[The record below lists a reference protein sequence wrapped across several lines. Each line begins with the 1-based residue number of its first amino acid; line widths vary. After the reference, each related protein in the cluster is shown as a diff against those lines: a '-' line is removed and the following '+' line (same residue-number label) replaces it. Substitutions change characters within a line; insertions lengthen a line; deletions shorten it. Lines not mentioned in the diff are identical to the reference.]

1 MRSIIGMEVP
11 SNSSVFTGL
20 VGVAPEATLGMYR
33 VFGCTGGAGD
43 DGILAAMQRAV
54 DDGADVVSMSLG
66 EPGLWSGYPYS
77 AIPAAAAA
85 LRQKGV
91 AVIAAAGNYGSS
103 APFYTEIPGNA
114 EGVLS
119 IASVENSQFPTYPV
133 RDSNGHEFRYAALYP
148 FPEGD
153 YPVVWASRGNNSGY
167 DDYGCTTASY
177 PSADSLEH
185 PIEDCIVVSRRGLCT
200 LTQIQSAAAAANFS
214 QVLTFPDPGVDN
226 VFIDGYGVATP
237 ALTADGGIYN
247 FGNTLDDALLKAEGS
262 SDYVLSVTS
271 GQVSL
276 VDQIGGGFPNNFS
289 SVGKSESPRV
299 LLLVCICIV
308 SSLANMSQC
317 RPHE

>member
-1 MRSIIGMEVP
+1 MEVP
-11 SNSSVFTGL
+11 SNSSVFRGL

-33 VFGCTGGAGD
+33 VFGCSGAAGD

-77 AIPAAAAA
+77 AVPAAATA

-91 AVIAAAGNYGSS
+91 AVIAAAGNNGRS
-103 APFYTEIPGNA
+103 APFYTDMPGNA
-114 EGVLS
+114 DGALS
-119 IASVENSQFPTYPV
+119 IASVENSQFPTYPI
-133 RDSNGHEFRYAALYP
+133 RDSNGHEFRYGALYP

-153 YPVVWASRGNNSGY
+153 YPVVWASRGNISGY
-167 DDYGCTTASY
+167 DDYGCTAASY
-177 PSADSLEH
+177 PSADSLKH
-185 PIEDCIVVSRRGLCT
+185 PIGSYIVVSRRGLCT

-226 VFIDGYGVATP
+226 VFIEGYGATTP
-237 ALTADGGIYN
+237 ALTADGGIYS

-289 SVGKSESPRV
+289 SVGESESLHV
-299 LLLVCICIV
+299 LLLI
-308 SSLANMSQC
+308 SLHVGS
-317 RPHE
+317 R